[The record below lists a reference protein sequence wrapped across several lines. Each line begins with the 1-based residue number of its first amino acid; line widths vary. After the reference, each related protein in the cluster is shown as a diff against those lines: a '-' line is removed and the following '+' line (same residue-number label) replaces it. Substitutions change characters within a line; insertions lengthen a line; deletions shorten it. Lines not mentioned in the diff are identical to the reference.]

1 MISASQ
7 SFDKRCVG
15 VILTGMGSD
24 GLEGMRAIKSRG
36 GMTIAQDKKSCVVYG
51 MPKMVIEAGVPDKIL
66 SLDEIAGE
74 LLKQVHYS
82 LLSV

>member
-36 GMTIAQDKKSCVVYG
+36 GMTIAQDKKVV
-51 MPKMVIEAGVPDKIL
+51 L
-66 SLDEIAGE
+66 SMECQRWL
-74 LLKQVHYS
+74 
-82 LLSV
+82 